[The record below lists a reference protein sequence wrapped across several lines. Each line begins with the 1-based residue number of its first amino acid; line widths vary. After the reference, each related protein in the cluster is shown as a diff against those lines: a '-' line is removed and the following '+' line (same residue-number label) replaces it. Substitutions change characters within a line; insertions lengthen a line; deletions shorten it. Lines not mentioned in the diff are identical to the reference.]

1 MHMSSCFSCQIEG
14 STDGTLSESLR
25 CGRTWLE
32 QQSSGNKSKEA
43 KREEKIGEW
52 KYSKM
57 KAQKTPEEEEEAM
70 SPGLFCLRNYHK
82 VSV

>member
-14 STDGTLSESLR
+14 STDGMLSESLR
-25 CGRTWLE
+25 CGITWLE

-57 KAQKTPEEEEEAM
+57 KAQKTPEEEAT